1 MTLDLA
7 HTHGGVNLDKFLMND
22 QANRLFND
30 MARHVRQ
37 PVGPDWRGWGFTGLG
52 AAIEAMLIG
61 AQYRFAWWPLHP
73 IGFIISNGWLTG
85 QIWFAVFI
93 GWGAKSQIMKYG
105 GTRTYLRLKPL
116 FLGLILGEAVSA
128 GTWLVLDYLL
138 GGTGNRITMM

>member
-1 MTLDLA
+1 
-7 HTHGGVNLDKFLMND
+7 
-22 QANRLFND
+22 
-30 MARHVRQ
+30 
-37 PVGPDWRGWGFTGLG
+37 
-52 AAIEAMLIG
+52 
-61 AQYRFAWWPLHP
+61 WWPLHP

-93 GWGAKSQIMKYG
+93 GWGAKNLIMKYG